1 MGTAQ
6 IGLRIIPTPV
16 VSKPDSLILLAA
28 PGNCELPYI
37 LEHILLVLK
46 LVIKASVVCKNLK

>member
-1 MGTAQ
+1 MQTAQ

-16 VSKPDSLILLAA
+16 VSKPDSLILLD

-37 LEHILLVLK
+37 PEHILLVLK
-46 LVIKASVVCKNLK
+46 LVIKASVVGKNLK